1 MALAFETATIL
12 RTRRAWRQAPR
23 KLAVMMV
30 TYAELGPAE
39 FRSAIGAFIAVYEAA
54 MNPPERMLAGREA
67 ILDRHAANPG
77 FRALA
82 ALLSP
87 GGTTPL
93 DPPAH
98 GGLPAPHAPRPPGM
112 GGSPRPPSPRAPGM
126 AGSSS
131 PISPLLAGF
140 TYGFHG
146 APGQWW
152 HDVVAGA
159 LALSFASASRAPSA
173 YPAPGAG
180 VAWLDDSF
188 EVAEL
193 HVRPA
198 YQGMG
203 IGRELLLRLTSG
215 RPERTAVLSTADA
228 ESRARRLY
236 RGVGF
241 IDLLTGFRFSGG
253 EPPYAV
259 MGARLPLRG
268 ASASVPRS
276 PRPNSW

>member
-1 MALAFETATIL
+1 M
-12 RTRRAWRQAPR
+12 RQT
-23 KLAVMMV
+23 V
-30 TYAELGPAE
+30 TFSELGPAE
-39 FRSAIGAFIAVYEAA
+39 FRSGIKRFVAVYMAA

-67 ILDRHAANPG
+67 ILERHAANPG

-82 ALLSP
+82 AVLA
-87 GGTTPL
+87 GDGE
-93 DPPAH
+93 
-98 GGLPAPHAPRPPGM
+98 
-112 GGSPRPPSPRAPGM
+112 SPRETVVT
-126 AGSSS
+126 
-131 PISPLLAGF
+131 GF

-146 APGQWW
+146 VPGQWW
-152 HDVVAGA
+152 HDTVAGA
-159 LALSFASASRAPSA
+159 LALS
-173 YPAPGAG
+173 PAVPFGQPGSWGQGADPG
-180 VAWLDDSF
+180 WLDDSF

-193 HVRPA
+193 HVLPA

-241 IDLLTGFRFSGG
+241 TDLLTGFRFSGG

-259 MGARLPLRG
+259 MGAKLPLLG
-268 ASASVPRS
+268 AAPARSASPS
-276 PRPNSW
+276 NW